1 MLLNINKNVRHD
13 SEIARNDKIIVLML
27 GLALWLVM
35 PILGIFPLILF
46 IHLNKKSK
54 SQLNFIVS
62 LAVILTITIFVSSA
76 DIISDLAVYVDNYGN
91 LDKQSP
97 WEISGGQGLE
107 FVMWLVSYP
116 IYVIS
121 DGSNYA
127 FVFFWCFVFNA
138 LVFWAIARG
147 FSPNNYGLLL
157 LFIVANPIYFS
168 FQIFLVRQY
177 LATLMFL
184 IAVIN
189 IERKPLMWM
198 FYVLS
203 LFTHI
208 ANIIYFPILIL
219 YNKLD
224 LLYNK
229 SIIFGLVLAGYI
241 LPFGA
246 EIFASFAER
255 IAKLLPTQYA
265 VAIISKT
272 AYYSVERSGETD
284 IFIPTV
290 ENLVILLIIL
300 IFLKQRQLKT
310 LPEKIFLFLYPVLF
324 FLMFVGKDIHM
335 FSNRIS
341 FLLFPFGGLFY
352 FLIIEPKWKTSN
364 TFKKLVIV
372 FLLSV
377 KLSYFNY
384 YLYNNSLSKN
394 DFHFLDDRV
403 YNSTIFDYI
412 EVAAHSFNKDVKI
425 KQLPPR
431 KIT

>member
-1 MLLNINKNVRHD
+1 MQLNINKNLRYD
-13 SEIARNDKIIVLML
+13 RAIAKNDKLIVLLL
-27 GLALWLVM
+27 GLTLWLIM

-54 SQLNFIVS
+54 SKLNVLVS
-62 LAVILTITIFVSSA
+62 LAVILTITIFVSST

-91 LDKQSP
+91 LDKQTP

-138 LVFWAIARG
+138 LVFWVIARG

-157 LFIVANPIYFS
+157 LFIVANPVYFS

-177 LATLMFL
+177 LATLIFL

-189 IERKPLMWM
+189 IERKPLMWGL
-198 FYVLS
+198 YILS

-219 YNKLD
+219 YNKLY
-224 LLYNK
+224 LLYNRTV
-229 SIIFGLVLAGYI
+229 IFCLVLAGSI

-246 EIFASFAER
+246 EIFANFAER
-255 IAKLLPTQYA
+255 FARLLPAQYA
-265 VAIISKT
+265 TAIISKT

-284 IFIPTV
+284 IFIPLI
-290 ENLVILLIIL
+290 ENLVVLIIIL
-300 IFLKQRQLKT
+300 VFLEQRKVKT
-310 LPEKIFLFLYPVLF
+310 LREKLILFLYPVLF
-324 FLMFVGKDIHM
+324 FLMFAGKDIQM

-352 FLIIEPKWKTSN
+352 FLIIEHKWKISK
-364 TFKKLVIV
+364 TFKKLVII

-377 KLSYFNY
+377 KLLYFNY
-384 YLYNNSLSKN
+384 YLYNNSLGKN
-394 DFHFLDDRV
+394 NFHFLDDRV
-403 YNSTIFDYI
+403 YSSTIFDYVEI
-412 EVAAHSFNKDVKI
+412 AAHNFTEDVKI

-431 KIT
+431 SIT